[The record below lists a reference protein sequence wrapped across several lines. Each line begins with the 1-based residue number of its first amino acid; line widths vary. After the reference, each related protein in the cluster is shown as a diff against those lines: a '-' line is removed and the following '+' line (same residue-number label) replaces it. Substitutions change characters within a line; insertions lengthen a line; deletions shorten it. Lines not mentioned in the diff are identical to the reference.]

1 MTPTQRT
8 LKAQKELG
16 RKCGIVERFIQRP
29 GFGFR
34 KDLFGIIDIIALDQE
49 EGIIGVQSCGQAF
62 SEHYR
67 KMSEE
72 HRQDSI
78 DWLEAG
84 GKLELW
90 GWRKLKKKRGGKAI
104 VCPVPA
110 LICTI
115 IIVKV
120 IIRISCLSSEFI
132 AYIIIGNE
140 INQVGLEFIK
150 LG

>member
-104 VCPVPA
+104 VWKPRVMSFHLDGLGG
-110 LICTI
+110 LI
-115 IIVKV
+115 
-120 IIRISCLSSEFI
+120 LSERT
-132 AYIIIGNE
+132 
-140 INQVGLEFIK
+140 K
-150 LG
+150 TP